1 MDKTVR
7 WIVSGLPVIH
17 PQSVAKSPCRSG
29 PTEFSSSQRPR
40 RTDER
45 SPESRRLR
53 VSWFHAPCD
62 AKETHFAGQNGG
74 SERQCADGCEIHQAV
89 RLLRRRRSH
98 DDSWGRVPWRV
109 EWAQRMLKLQ
119 FLAAAA
125 AAEVPG
131 PAAACRPIPI
141 SIAVFFGNATSCP
154 RAKKPEYT
162 DIPAPYAPIV

>member
-1 MDKTVR
+1 MC
-7 WIVSGLPVIH
+7 G
-17 PQSVAKSPCRSG
+17 
-29 PTEFSSSQRPR
+29 
-40 RTDER
+40 
-45 SPESRRLR
+45 
-53 VSWFHAPCD
+53 
-62 AKETHFAGQNGG
+62 AKETHFEGQNGGG
-74 SERQCADGCEIHQAV
+74 SERQCADGCEIQQAV

-109 EWAQRMLKLQ
+109 EWAQRMLALQ

-131 PAAACRPIPI
+131 PAAPSCRCPIPI
-141 SIAVFFGNATSCP
+141 SIAVFLGNTTSCP